1 MVSKGRG
8 RLFKRADDKYLIYLP
23 KRIVE
28 DSMFPF
34 PLKEESE
41 AHVKISFEVG
51 GDKELLVEK
60 WIEESKEE

>member
-1 MVSKGRG
+1 MVSKGRA
-8 RLFKRADDKYLIYLP
+8 RFFKRADDKYLIYLP
-23 KRIVE
+23 KKLVE

-51 GDKELLVEK
+51 GDKELLIEK
-60 WIEESKEE
+60 WTEKPKEE

>member
-8 RLFKRADDKYLIYLP
+8 RFFKRADDKYLIYLP

-34 PLKEESE
+34 PLNEESE
-41 AHVKISFEVG
+41 AYVKISFKAG
-51 GDKELLVEK
+51 GEKELLVEK
-60 WIEESKEE
+60 WTEESKEE